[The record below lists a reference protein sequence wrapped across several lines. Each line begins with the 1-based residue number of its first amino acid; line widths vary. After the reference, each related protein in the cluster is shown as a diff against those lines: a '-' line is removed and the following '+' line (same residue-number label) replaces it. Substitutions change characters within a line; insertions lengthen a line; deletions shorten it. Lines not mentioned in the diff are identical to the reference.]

1 MARVNSEQGLRELDQ
16 NTVPECTTLSGK
28 THQCLDVLVRPGPH
42 DEIRH
47 ALQLGEAHS
56 VDLLTRVAVAVEDAV
71 GVVGGESIAAGT
83 HARKKARIL
92 HRRRRAALW
101 RAQRQC

>member
-28 THQCLDVLVRPGPH
+28 THQCLHVLVRPGPH

-56 VDLLTRVAVAVEDAV
+56 VDLLTRVAVAVEDAADLFCM
-71 GVVGGESIAAGT
+71 EKISEIMTQNPEAQEAA
-83 HARKKARIL
+83 
-92 HRRRRAALW
+92 
-101 RAQRQC
+101 